1 MPTDL
6 FGRMDLQHT
15 VIATKVHKTITVVTI
30 ITNC

>member
-15 VIATKVHKTITVVTI
+15 VIAIKLHTTIIVVTI